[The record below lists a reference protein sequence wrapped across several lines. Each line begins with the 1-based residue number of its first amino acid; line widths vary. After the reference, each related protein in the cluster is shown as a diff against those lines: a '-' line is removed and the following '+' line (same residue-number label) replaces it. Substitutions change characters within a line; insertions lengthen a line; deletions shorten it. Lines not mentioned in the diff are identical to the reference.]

1 MAIYDGQE
9 RQLYLESYE
18 TEASPVVLQS
28 SATGWRYEGYI
39 EDAVLEA
46 QEGYVQVMNVWG
58 VFLVLL
64 VGGAAIWIFIRR
76 NYNPIRS
83 IIARFEQI
91 SDRKEK
97 EVGEYSF
104 IENALNQ
111 LILRVQENREEI
123 QEQLTKHQG
132 GDGRGLDGADPVHLS
147 IFAEVFCRG
156 DYDRISQGIKPDEIR
171 KGRCKM
177 PTMSHHLHRM
187 KEYDLLWSSVN
198 TRTPFLFPRHSI
210 KALRFHSP

>member
-1 MAIYDGQE
+1 M
-9 RQLYLESYE
+9 
-18 TEASPVVLQS
+18 LQS

-64 VGGAAIWIFIRR
+64 VGGAAISIFIRR

-123 QEQLTKHQG
+123 QEQLTLMDQAYMICFLMGQCPKG
-132 GDGRGLDGADPVHLS
+132 
-147 IFAEVFCRG
+147 
-156 DYDRISQGIKPDEIR
+156 ISGEEQAAGMGI
-171 KGRCKM
+171 
-177 PTMSHHLHRM
+177 
-187 KEYDLLWSSVN
+187 
-198 TRTPFLFPRHSI
+198 
-210 KALRFHSP
+210 